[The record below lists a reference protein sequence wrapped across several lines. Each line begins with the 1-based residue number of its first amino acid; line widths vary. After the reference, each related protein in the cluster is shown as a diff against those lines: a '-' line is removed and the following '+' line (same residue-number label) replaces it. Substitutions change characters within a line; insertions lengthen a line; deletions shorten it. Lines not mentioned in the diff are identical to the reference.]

1 MPIDRYRVTALHPVA
16 VLSNPH
22 SPNLCAA
29 PRFSPT
35 RFILPSLL
43 PKSFRNLIA
52 SRLWGIKRYT
62 LGIAHGQTQIARN
75 SLDNRRRRCRGI
87 IDLPLDDVLPGC

>member
-62 LGIAHGQTQIARN
+62 LAGHNFMPTFTIADEDPKI
-75 SLDNRRRRCRGI
+75 
-87 IDLPLDDVLPGC
+87 